1 FDLYNARARASYIT
15 QAAVELRVAED
26 TLKTDLGRVLLKLEA
41 LQEMQIQGALMPKV
55 PEAVPMGAAEREAA
69 MALLGAPDLLQ
80 RIADDFDAC
89 GIVGEATNKL
99 VGYLAATSRR
109 LDAPLAIVIQSSSA
123 AGKSSLM
130 DAVLALMPEEER
142 VKYSAMTGQS
152 LFYMGETNLKHKILA
167 IVEEEGASRASYAL
181 KLLQSEGELTIA
193 TTGADPKTGNLVT
206 QEYRVEGPVMMFLT
220 TTAIDIDEELM
231 NRCLVLSVDEDR
243 EQTRAIHRL
252 QREKRTLQGLVR
264 KEQKQKILEL
274 HRNAQRLLKKLAVVN
289 PYADQLTFLDDRTR
303 TRRDHEKYLTLI
315 DTIALLHQYQR
326 PVKNATV
333 GGQSIEYIEVTV
345 DDIEAANRLAHE
357 VLGRSLDEL
366 PPQTRRVLT
375 ALHGWV
381 EGITLE
387 RELRRPDVRFT
398 RSDVRRVTSLSDAQC
413 RIHVERLVA
422 LEYVLVHRGTRGQ
435 SFEYELL
442 YDGAG
447 GNGAPFVAGLIE
459 VAALRNKGTTAS
471 SRGQT
476 GQFAGSSRPQN
487 GVDAGPTRTEEYE
500 GEPYAERAADEFA
513 GAEQRTH
520 PLQADGKIASYPYIS
535 LAAAAVSIG

>member
-1 FDLYNARARASYIT
+1 
-15 QAAVELRVAED
+15 
-26 TLKTDLGRVLLKLEA
+26 
-41 LQEMQIQGALMPKV
+41 
-55 PEAVPMGAAEREAA
+55 
-69 MALLGAPDLLQ
+69 
-80 RIADDFDAC
+80 
-89 GIVGEATNKL
+89 
-99 VGYLAATSRR
+99 
-109 LDAPLAIVIQSSSA
+109 
-123 AGKSSLM
+123 
-130 DAVLALMPEEER
+130 
-142 VKYSAMTGQS
+142 MTGQS

-193 TTGADPKTGNLVT
+193 TTGADPKTGTLVT

-231 NRCLVLSVDEDR
+231 NRCLVLTVDEDR

-274 HRNAQRLLKKLAVVN
+274 HRNAQRLLRKLAVVN

-315 DTIALLHQYQR
+315 DTIALLHQFQR
-326 PVKNATV
+326 PVKSATV
-333 GGQSIEYIEVTV
+333 AGQTIEYIEVTV

-366 PPQTRRVLT
+366 PPQTRRVLA
-375 ALHGWV
+375 ALHGWI
-381 EGITLE
+381 EGVMIE

-398 RSDVRRVTSLSDAQC
+398 RSDVRRVTSLSDVQS

-442 YDGAG
+442 YDGSG

-459 VAALRNKGTTAS
+459 VDALKNATTTAS
-471 SRGQT
+471 SRGKT
-476 GQFAGSSRPQN
+476 GQFAGASRPQR
-487 GVDAGPTRTEEYE
+487 GVDAAPMRTVKYE
-500 GEPYAERAADEFA
+500 GEPDSIRPAAESASSDRK
-513 GAEQRTH
+513 TH
-520 PLQADGKIASYPYIS
+520 PLRADAKIASYPHVV
-535 LAAAAVSIG
+535 LAAAAVSAG